1 MPVVHHILLAAATV
15 ALGAAGLRVASLAAP
30 RGLERVLSA
39 AALAVAT
46 AVVEVLALGSVGLG
60 ASSLAIAAAAGL
72 TLAGG
77 PAGARAGAAGAIELA
92 RWWGALP
99 LSGRLATGAV
109 AGAWL
114 ACQVWL
120 LRYPTLGLD
129 SILYHV
135 SEAIIW
141 VGNGHPGGT
150 DLVSRALP
158 VTNYPVTAEVF
169 LILGA
174 RPLAQLRARRRCW
187 CRRRWRSP
195 AWRPGRAYVPARCHA
210 TSPCAGHRSGLR
222 HAGGDRLAE
231 QRSPYRPGRVG
242 LAGRPAAALCAASR
256 SRPVL
261 LAPALVAAGLALGT
275 KTTTGPLLVILLV
288 MRPAGSIGAG
298 CGALWKPLAAAALLA
313 FLLRGGVVRPQPD
326 RARLAAVALLGHSL
340 GHFGTARDRVGRLQ
354 LHARAPST
362 RFGSRATS
370 TSSASWGASSC
381 WRGALAAPVL
391 APRRRAVWV
400 ASGAAVLSV
409 LIWAQAPFSGVPPSL
424 RIPETVFTTTRY
436 LAPAVMAAILA
447 LALAGSGGGRRARV
461 AQLILAVGLV
471 IELVQSFQLGFPAMP
486 SPLTPLAGA
495 VAGAAAIGAGAVIS
509 RRVDTPAWRAAP
521 AALVAAV
528 LVAGALLAIPA
539 SGYVARHAAAGSSAA
554 GLVDWMARRP
564 ADSAGVVGAPG
575 VIGPLAGDRL
585 RRRLEAIPPG
595 TGCRTL
601 RALRRTRYVVLS
613 PGGGADADVR
623 SLVRCLSRPDYRDA
637 VFEAWAPG

>member
-1 MPVVHHILLAAATV
+1 MWTAA
-15 ALGAAGLRVASLAAP
+15 LRVASLAAP
-30 RGLERVLSA
+30 HGLERVLSA
-39 AALAVAT
+39 AALGVAA
-46 AVVEVLALGSVGLG
+46 AVVEALALGLVGLG
-60 ASSLAIAAAAGL
+60 ASSIALAAAAAL
-72 TLAGG
+72 TLLAAQLA
-77 PAGARAGAAGAIELA
+77 PAPELPARTELA
-92 RWWGALP
+92 RWWAHLPLRGRLITGALV
-99 LSGRLATGAV
+99 GT
-109 AGAWL
+109 WL
-114 ACQVWL
+114 ACQAWL
-120 LRYPTLGLD
+120 LRYPSLGLD
-129 SILYHV
+129 SITYHV
-135 SEAIIW
+135 SEAMIW
-141 VGNGHPGGT
+141 AGNGHPGGT
-150 DLVSRALP
+150 DLVYRALP

-169 LILGA
+169 LTWGLGLSRSFVPVA
-174 RPLAQLRARRRCW
+174 LLVPSQVALLGLA
-187 CRRRWRSP
+187 
-195 AWRPGRAYVPARCHA
+195 AW
-210 TSPCAGHRSGLR
+210 SGLR
-222 HAGGDRLAE
+222 ALSVPRLPRALGTAAACVMPAVIGW
-231 QRSPYRPGRVG
+231 QSNGALTDPAA
-242 LAGRPAAALCAASR
+242 LAWLVACAALCAASP

-261 LAPALVAAGLALGT
+261 LAPALVAGGLALGI
-275 KTTTGPLLVILLV
+275 KTTTGPLLVLVLV
-288 MRPAGSIGAG
+288 MAGWVHRERLRG
-298 CGALWKPLAAAALLA
+298 LWKPLAAAALLA
-313 FLLRGGVVRPQPD
+313 FLCGGVWY
-326 RARLAAVALLGHSL
+326 ARNLIEHGSPLWPFLAAPWGTSVPRAIALVDYSFTESPIDTVRFAGDLYVERFLGGL
-340 GHFGTARDRVGRLQ
+340 VLLA
-354 LHARAPST
+354 
-362 RFGSRATS
+362 
-370 TSSASWGASSC
+370 
-381 WRGALAAPVL
+381 GALAAPVL

-400 ASGAAVLSV
+400 ASGAAGLSV